1 MKTAQTVH
9 ESVCHTLKTRRD
21 VRMIMKLLRG
31 LGDVDF
37 SDGELM
43 AAADKRKTTCVALEV
58 LL

>member
-1 MKTAQTVH
+1 M
-9 ESVCHTLKTRRD
+9 SHTEDEERSENDNATLR
-21 VRMIMKLLRG
+21 RG